1 VSRAARV
8 ALATVGGVLLL
19 LVAAQLALPPIAEH
33 RLRDRLE
40 RSGTVDRVEITAF
53 PAVKLLWHR
62 ADDVTVRMGRLKT
75 GSGNFAD
82 LLVSTVDTD
91 DLDASAEEQR
101 ILTLRL
107 HDSRLRKRGNELTLS
122 SMVDDAD
129 LRAALPPGFDV
140 RPVASGDGALVFE
153 GSAELLG
160 QRFQGRAVVA
170 ARDGRLILAPDVP
183 FGGFLTLTVFSDSR
197 IEVLSVGAR
206 QHAGGFTV
214 VARARLKD

>member
-8 ALATVGGVLLL
+8 ALAIAAGLILL
-19 LVAAQLALPPIAEH
+19 LVAAQLALPGIAEH

-40 RSGTVDRVEITAF
+40 RSGTVERVEISAF

-62 ADDVTVRMGRLKT
+62 ADDVTVRMGRLRT

-82 LLVSTVDTD
+82 LLVRTVDTD

-107 HDSRLRKRGNELTLS
+107 HDSRLRKRGDELTLS
-122 SMVDDAD
+122 STVDDAD
-129 LRAALPPGFDV
+129 LRAALPPGFDL
-140 RPVASGDGALVFE
+140 RPVASGDGALVLE

-170 ARDGRLILAPDVP
+170 ARNGRLILAPDVL
-183 FGGFLTLTVFSDSR
+183 FGGFLTVTLFADPR

-206 QHAGGFTV
+206 QRAGGFTL
-214 VARARLKD
+214 VARARLTD

>member
-1 VSRAARV
+1 MPRAGRV
-8 ALATVGGVLLL
+8 ALAVAGGLILLF
-19 LVAAQLALPPIAEH
+19 VAAQLALPPIAEH

-40 RSGTVDRVEITAF
+40 RSGTVERVEISAF

-82 LLVSTVDTD
+82 LLASTGDTD
-91 DLDASAEEQR
+91 DLDASAKEQR

-107 HDSRLRKRGNELTLS
+107 QDSRVRKRGDDLTLS
-122 SMVDDAD
+122 STVDDAD

-140 RPVASGDGALVFE
+140 RPVASGDDALVFE
-153 GSAELLG
+153 GSAEFLG
-160 QRFQGRAVVA
+160 QRFQGQAAVA
-170 ARDGRLILAPDVP
+170 ARNGRLILAPDVP
-183 FGGFLTLTVFSDSR
+183 FGGFLTVTLFADPR

-214 VARARLKD
+214 VARARLRR

>member
-1 VSRAARV
+1 MSRAARV
-8 ALATVGGVLLL
+8 ALAIAAGLILV
-19 LVAAQLALPPIAEH
+19 LVAAQLALPGIAEH

-40 RSGTVDRVEITAF
+40 RSGTVERVEISAF

-62 ADDVTVRMGRLKT
+62 ADDVTVRMGRLRT

-82 LLVSTVDTD
+82 LLVRTVDTD

-107 HDSRLRKRGNELTLS
+107 HDSRLRKRGDELTLS
-122 SMVDDAD
+122 STVDDAD
-129 LRAALPPGFDV
+129 LRAALPPGFDL
-140 RPVASGDGALVFE
+140 RPVASGDGALVLE

-170 ARDGRLILAPDVP
+170 ARNGRLILAPDVL
-183 FGGFLTLTVFSDSR
+183 FGGFLTVTLFADPR

-206 QHAGGFTV
+206 QRAGGFTL
-214 VARARLKD
+214 VARARLTD

>member
-1 VSRAARV
+1 MSRAARV
-8 ALATVGGVLLL
+8 ALAIAAGLILV
-19 LVAAQLALPPIAEH
+19 LVAAQLALPGIAEH

-40 RSGTVDRVEITAF
+40 RSGTVERVEISAF

-82 LLVSTVDTD
+82 LLVRTVDTD

-107 HDSRLRKRGNELTLS
+107 HDSRLRKRGDELTLS
-122 SMVDDAD
+122 STVDDAD
-129 LRAALPPGFDV
+129 LRAALPPGFDL
-140 RPVASGDGALVFE
+140 RPVASGDGTLVLE

-170 ARDGRLILAPDVP
+170 ARNGRLILAPDVL
-183 FGGFLTLTVFSDSR
+183 FGGFLTVTLFADPR

-206 QHAGGFTV
+206 QRAGGFTL
-214 VARARLKD
+214 VARARLTD

>member
-8 ALATVGGVLLL
+8 ALAIAAGLILL
-19 LVAAQLALPPIAEH
+19 LVAAQLALPSIAEH

-40 RSGTVDRVEITAF
+40 RSGTVERVEISAF

-62 ADDVTVRMGRLKT
+62 ADDVTVRMGRLRT

-107 HDSRLRKRGNELTLS
+107 HDSRLRKRGDELTLS
-122 SMVDDAD
+122 STVDDAD
-129 LRAALPPGFDV
+129 LRAALPAGFDL
-140 RPVASGDGALVFE
+140 RPVASGDGALVLE

-170 ARDGRLILAPDVP
+170 ARNGRLILAPDVL
-183 FGGFLTLTVFSDSR
+183 FGGFLTVTLFADPR

-206 QHAGGFTV
+206 QRAGGFTL
-214 VARARLKD
+214 VARARLTD

>member
-1 VSRAARV
+1 MSRAARV
-8 ALATVGGVLLL
+8 ALAIAAGLILV
-19 LVAAQLALPPIAEH
+19 LVAAQLALPGIAEH

-40 RSGTVDRVEITAF
+40 RSGTVERVEISAF

-62 ADDVTVRMGRLKT
+62 ADDVTVRMGRLRT

-82 LLVSTVDTD
+82 LLVRTVDTD

-107 HDSRLRKRGNELTLS
+107 HDSRLRKRGDELTLS
-122 SMVDDAD
+122 STVDDAD
-129 LRAALPPGFDV
+129 LRAALPPGFDL
-140 RPVASGDGALVFE
+140 RPVASGDGTLVLE

-170 ARDGRLILAPDVP
+170 ARNGRLILAPDVL
-183 FGGFLTLTVFSDSR
+183 FGGFLTVTLFADPR

-206 QHAGGFTV
+206 QRAGGFTL
-214 VARARLKD
+214 VARARLTD

>member
-1 VSRAARV
+1 VSRAVRV
-8 ALATVGGVLLL
+8 ALATAGGLILL
-19 LVAAQLALPPIAEH
+19 LVAAQLALPGIAER

-40 RSGTVDRVEITAF
+40 RSGTVERVEISAF

-62 ADDVTVRMGRLKT
+62 ADDVTVRMGRLRT

-82 LLVSTVDTD
+82 LLASTGDTD

-107 HDSRLRKRGNELTLS
+107 HDSRLRKRGDELTLS
-122 SMVDDAD
+122 STVDDAD

-183 FGGFLTLTVFSDSR
+183 FGGFLTLTLFADPR

-206 QHAGGFTV
+206 QRAGGFTV
-214 VARARLKD
+214 VAQARLRG

>member
-1 VSRAARV
+1 VSRGGRV
-8 ALATVGGVLLL
+8 AVAAVGGLVLL
-19 LVAAQLALPPIAEH
+19 LVASQLALPSIAEH

-40 RSGTVDRVEITAF
+40 RSGTVERVEISAF

-62 ADDVTVRMGRLKT
+62 ADDVTVRMGRLRT

-82 LLVSTVDTD
+82 LLARTGDTD
-91 DLDASAEEQR
+91 DLDASAGEQR

-107 HDSRLRKRGNELTLS
+107 HDSRLRKRGDELTLS

-129 LRAALPPGFDV
+129 LQAALPPGFDL
-140 RPVASGDGALVFE
+140 RPVASGNGALVFE

-170 ARDGRLILAPDVP
+170 ARNGRVLLAPDVL
-183 FGGFLTLTVFSDSR
+183 FGGVLSVTLFADPR

-206 QHAGGFTV
+206 QRAGGFTV
-214 VARARLKD
+214 VAEARLRG

>member
-1 VSRAARV
+1 VSRAVRV
-8 ALATVGGVLLL
+8 ALATAGGLILL
-19 LVAAQLALPPIAEH
+19 LVAAQLALPGIAER

-40 RSGTVDRVEITAF
+40 RSGTVERVEISAF

-62 ADDVTVRMGRLKT
+62 ADDVTVRMGRLRT

-82 LLVSTVDTD
+82 LLASTGDTD

-107 HDSRLRKRGNELTLS
+107 HDSSLRKRGDELALS
-122 SMVDDAD
+122 STVDDPD
-129 LRAALPPGFDV
+129 LQAALPPGFDV

-170 ARDGRLILAPDVP
+170 ARDGRLLLVPDLP
-183 FGGFLTLTVFSDSR
+183 FGGFLTVTLFADPR

-206 QHAGGFTV
+206 QRAGGFTV
-214 VARARLKD
+214 VAQARLRG

>member
-8 ALATVGGVLLL
+8 ALATAGGLILL
-19 LVAAQLALPPIAEH
+19 LVVAQLALPTIAEH

-40 RSGTVDRVEITAF
+40 RSGTVERVEISAF

-62 ADDVTVRMGRLKT
+62 ADDVEVRMGRLRT

-82 LLVSTVDTD
+82 LLASTGDTN

-107 HDSRLRKRGNELTLS
+107 HDSRLRKRGDELTLS
-122 SMVDDAD
+122 STVDDTD

-160 QRFQGRAVVA
+160 QRFRGRAVVA
-170 ARDGRLILAPDVP
+170 ARDGRLILAPDVL
-183 FGGFLTLTVFSDSR
+183 FGGFLTLTLFADPR

-206 QHAGGFTV
+206 QRTGGFTV
-214 VARARLKD
+214 VARARLRG

>member
-1 VSRAARV
+1 VSRAVRV
-8 ALATVGGVLLL
+8 ALATAGGLILL
-19 LVAAQLALPPIAEH
+19 LVAAELALPGIAER

-40 RSGTVDRVEITAF
+40 RSGTVERVEISAF

-62 ADDVTVRMGRLKT
+62 ADDVTVRMGRLRT

-82 LLVSTVDTD
+82 LLARTGDTD

-107 HDSRLRKRGNELTLS
+107 HDSSLRKRGDELALS
-122 SMVDDAD
+122 STVDDAD
-129 LRAALPPGFDV
+129 LQAALPPGFDV

-160 QRFQGRAVVA
+160 QRFQGRAVVT
-170 ARDGRLILAPDVP
+170 ARDGRLLLVPDLP
-183 FGGFLTLTVFSDSR
+183 FGGFLTVTLFADPR

-206 QHAGGFTV
+206 QRAGGFTV
-214 VARARLKD
+214 VAQARLRG

>member
-8 ALATVGGVLLL
+8 ALAIAAGLILG
-19 LVAAQLALPPIAEH
+19 LVAAQLALPGIAEH

-40 RSGTVDRVEITAF
+40 RSGTVERVEISAF

-62 ADDVTVRMGRLKT
+62 ADDVTVRMGRLRT

-82 LLVSTVDTD
+82 LLVRTVDTD

-107 HDSRLRKRGNELTLS
+107 HDSRLRKRGDELTLS
-122 SMVDDAD
+122 STVDDAD
-129 LRAALPPGFDV
+129 LRAALPPGFDL
-140 RPVASGDGALVFE
+140 RPVASGDGALVLE

-170 ARDGRLILAPDVP
+170 ARNGRLILAPDVL
-183 FGGFLTLTVFSDSR
+183 FGGFLTVTLFADPR

-206 QHAGGFTV
+206 QRAGGFTL
-214 VARARLKD
+214 VARARLTD

>member
-8 ALATVGGVLLL
+8 ALATAGGLILL
-19 LVAAQLALPPIAEH
+19 LVVAQLALPTIAEH

-40 RSGTVDRVEITAF
+40 RSGTVERVEISAF

-62 ADDVTVRMGRLKT
+62 ADDVEVRMGRLRT

-82 LLVSTVDTD
+82 LLASTGDTN

-107 HDSRLRKRGNELTLS
+107 HDSRLRKRGDELTLS
-122 SMVDDAD
+122 STVDDAD
-129 LRAALPPGFDV
+129 LRAALPPEFDV
-140 RPVASGDGALVFE
+140 RPVASGDGALVLE

-160 QRFQGRAVVA
+160 QRFQGRAVVT
-170 ARDGRLILAPDVP
+170 ARDGRLILAPDVL
-183 FGGFLTLTVFSDSR
+183 FGGFLTLTLFADPR

-206 QHAGGFTV
+206 QRTGGFTV
-214 VARARLKD
+214 VARARVRG